1 MDGNAFVS
9 LTMVAEFMV
18 QPSSWIEEGITT
30 QLVRGLGLFKFTEE
44 LQTRFEEL
52 IEMYKAQQLTAAQE
66 AELKGL
72 QELDR
77 IFTLLNARSIA
88 EA

>member
-1 MDGNAFVS
+1 
-9 LTMVAEFMV
+9 MVAEFMI
-18 QPSSWIEEGITT
+18 QPSSWIEQGITT
-30 QLVRGLGLFKFTEE
+30 QLVRGLRLFKFTDT
-44 LQTRFEEL
+44 LQKRFEEL
-52 IEMYKAQQLTAAQE
+52 IEMHKAKQLNAEQE
-66 AELKGL
+66 AELKGM